1 VLGGSR
7 FLAQVAVSP
16 DGRWLAY
23 YSRGGQ
29 FDILINRT
37 DGTGERQLTN
47 DPAYDRNP
55 TFSPDGQWIAF
66 MSNRSGKSQL
76 WLIRPDGSGLRQATN
91 APNGAQSYNEW
102 SPDGSQL
109 HFLEPSGPDMFFFD
123 PRKPW
128 NEQTPTVL
136 PGVTETGLEFSPS
149 FWTPDGK
156 QLLGVAGPENK
167 DGIFT
172 YAFASKRFTRLSDV
186 GEPWSWLNDGHR
198 LLYTHHGKLFVL
210 DSVSKSARELLSV
223 APDDFDSVALSPD
236 NRTIYF
242 TRATKQGDI
251 WLMTLK

>member
-1 VLGGSR
+1 
-7 FLAQVAVSP
+7 VSP

-23 YSRGGQ
+23 YSRGSQ
-29 FDILINRT
+29 FNISISRS

-47 DPAYDRNP
+47 AASYDRNP

-66 MSNRSGKSQL
+66 MSNRSGKNQI
-76 WLIRPDGSGLRQATN
+76 WLIRPDGSGLRQATD
-91 APNGAQSYNEW
+91 APDGAQSYNEW

-109 HFLEPSGPDMFFFD
+109 HFTDTTFTKAFFFE

-128 NEQTPTVL
+128 NEQTPKIL
-136 PGVTETGLEFSPS
+136 PAVTETGLEFFAGPWS
-149 FWTPDGK
+149 PDGK
-156 QLLGVAGPENK
+156 QLLGDTGPEGH

-172 YAFASKRFTRLSDV
+172 YSFASKRFTRLSDV
-186 GEPWSWLNDGHR
+186 GEPWTWLNDSR
-198 LLYTHHGKLFVL
+198 RVLYTYHRKLFVL
-210 DSVSKSARELLSV
+210 DSVSKKARELLSV

-242 TRATKQGDI
+242 TRATQQGDI